1 MATISFKAED
11 GLKQKLEALADKK
24 GINTSAYIKLILT
37 EKINGELV
45 MVTENGL
52 TVEEEL
58 RIVASDKNDKVS
70 GPFKTTK
77 SLMKALRA

>member
-1 MATISFKAED
+1 MATVSFKAD
-11 GLKQKLEALADKK
+11 DALKAKLEMLADKK
-24 GINTSAYIKLILT
+24 GINTSAYIKLVLT

-45 MVTENGL
+45 MMSENGL

-58 RIVASDKNDKVS
+58 RILSSSKEDEVC

-77 SLMKALRA
+77 SVMQALKK

>member
-1 MATISFKAED
+1 MATISFKAGED
-11 GLKQKLEALADKK
+11 LKQKLETLAEKK

-45 MVTENGL
+45 MLTENGL

-58 RIVASDKNDKVS
+58 RIVASNKNDKFV
-70 GPFKTTK
+70 GPFKTAK
-77 SLMKALRA
+77 SLMKALRT